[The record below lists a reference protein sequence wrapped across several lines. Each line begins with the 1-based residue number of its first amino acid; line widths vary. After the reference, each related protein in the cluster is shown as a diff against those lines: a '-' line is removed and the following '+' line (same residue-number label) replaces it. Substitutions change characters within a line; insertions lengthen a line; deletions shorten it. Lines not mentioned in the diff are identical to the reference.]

1 METIEIEIDSELLQ
15 AVEKLIQPYGITAAQ
30 LVELFFK
37 WCVECPE
44 EAKEYLLR
52 DQEREQTSH

>member
-1 METIEIEIDSELLQ
+1 METIGIEIDSELLQ
-15 AVEKLIQPYGITAAQ
+15 EVEKLIQPYGITATQ

-37 WCVECPE
+37 WCAECPE

-52 DQEREQTSH
+52 GQESEQNSR